1 MADSRYI
8 TGLYRKAS
16 RAYDTSLAVAALD
29 LAAVVSLTHDTAE
42 LARAMG
48 LTWDRCEK
56 ARNAYHAENTR
67 IRLLGYARARRSPQA
82 RKLERV
88 RLELAK
94 EQEESDWREAHGIDD
109 DE

>member
-1 MADSRYI
+1 MADSRFI
-8 TGLYRKAS
+8 AGLYRKATL
-16 RAYDTSLAVAALD
+16 AYDTSLAVAALD

-48 LTWDRCEK
+48 FTWDRCEK

-67 IRLLGYARARRSPQA
+67 IRLLGYERARRSPQA
-82 RKLERV
+82 LKLERV
-88 RLELAK
+88 RREIAK
-94 EQEESDWREAHGIDD
+94 EQEGSDWRDAHGLN

>member
-1 MADSRYI
+1 MADSRFI
-8 TGLYRKAS
+8 AGLYRKATL
-16 RAYDTSLAVAALD
+16 AYDTSLAVAALD

-48 LTWDRCEK
+48 FTWDRCEK

-67 IRLLGYARARRSPQA
+67 IRLLGYERARRSPQA
-82 RKLERV
+82 LKLARIQREIV
-88 RLELAK
+88 RD
-94 EQEESDWREAHGIDD
+94 QEDSDWRDAHGLN